1 MVASRRRSHFVSGLG
16 RRLTVLPL
24 IGIWLVAI
32 GLQAVAGSTSLVDA
46 SPGTSPF
53 ASCPDIGPPFG
64 SSDFNTVNTEIEPR
78 MAIDPTNANNMIAVY
93 QQDRWR
99 NGGARGLVASIS
111 RNGGS
116 SWVITFP
123 SFSQCSGNS
132 EWNRASDPWV
142 TFDPAGNAYF
152 IALTSNAD
160 ETHSGILVSKLTHA
174 QLAGKSSKLVWS
186 APVTLIDTIGGTL
199 GLGFN
204 DKESITAD
212 PTRPGTVYAVWDQ
225 SSVPGQDR
233 IPGVLHAFSYR
244 QETLFSRT
252 TDFGATWSTPTAL
265 FFSNQVTLGNQIV
278 VEPNGNLADVFWAS
292 KGSGIQP
299 NENSDHQAA
308 MYSSDGGLHWSPPQI
323 VSDSF
328 PLNVVDPNN
337 GNPVR
342 AGTNIP
348 DVGVDPNTGALYVV
362 WADGR
367 FSGFTHNDIALTRS
381 TDGGKTWSPAQK
393 VNQTT
398 NGAAAFTASAHVLSN
413 GTIGVTYY
421 DFRNNN
427 GSGLNTDYFLVQ
439 SSDGGVSWHETRLTP
454 SSFNMEW
461 APISR
466 GYFTGDYEGLT
477 SAGAQ
482 WRAVFIQTIAP
493 LDTDTFVATTP

>member
-1 MVASRRRSHFVSGLG
+1 MVGFSGDVRLQSVLG
-16 RRLTVLPL
+16 RRLGVLPL
-24 IGIWLVAI
+24 VGVLVLAMVRP
-32 GLQAVAGSTSLVDA
+32 AVAGSVSLVDA
-46 SPGTSPF
+46 STGTSPF
-53 ASCPDIGPPFG
+53 ASCRDIGPLNG
-64 SSDFNTVNTEIEPR
+64 SNDFNTVNTEIEPR
-78 MAIDPTNANNMIAVY
+78 MAIDPTNADTMIAVY

-99 NGGARGLVASIS
+99 NGGARGLVASIT
-111 RNGGS
+111 RNGGTGWS
-116 SWVITFP
+116 ITSP
-123 SFSQCSGNS
+123 SFSQCSGNP

-160 ETHSGILVSKLTHA
+160 ETHSGILVSKLDHN
-174 QLAGKSSKLVWS
+174 QLASKNKKVEWS
-186 APVTLIDTIGGTL
+186 APVTLIDTFGGTL

-225 SSVPGQDR
+225 SSVPGEDR

-252 TDFGATWSTPTAL
+252 TDFGATWSTPKAL
-265 FFSNQVTLGNQIV
+265 FFSNQVTIGNQIV
-278 VEPNGNLADVFWAS
+278 VEPNGNLADFFWAS

-308 MYSSDGGLHWSPPQI
+308 MYSSDGGLHWSPPSI

-328 PLNVVDPNN
+328 PLRVVDPNS
-337 GNPVR
+337 GFPIR

-348 DVGVDPNTGALYVV
+348 DVGVDPNSGALYVV

-367 FSGFTHNDIALTRS
+367 WSGFTHDDIALTKS

-393 VNQTT
+393 VNQTP
-398 NGAAAFTASAHVLSN
+398 NGAAAFTASAHVLAD
-413 GTIGVTYY
+413 GTVGVTYY

-427 GSGLNTDYFLVQ
+427 GNGLNTDYFLVT
-439 SSDGGVSWHETRLTP
+439 STDGGVSWSETRLTP

-477 SAGAQ
+477 SAGSQ
-482 WRAVFIQTIAP
+482 WRAVFIQTVA
-493 LDTDTFVATTP
+493 LRDTDAFVAATP